1 MVGGSGAVLPG
12 PGVGFG
18 RQVWESGVQLVLG
31 ASLEGVDKSNGRLIA
46 LCAGGA
52 RYEGSVFVDASYEG
66 DLMAAAGVRYRVG
79 REPRTFYCE
88 RWAGRQPAYRP
99 GMHNF
104 EVVISPFR
112 QPGSQELLAGIAP
125 TPVDE
130 LGWPEEALGEGDGAL
145 QAYQLRLCMTD
156 RPANQLPLREP
167 GGYDP
172 DRFELLRRYLAAGG
186 DRRPAGRLLGLV
198 PDLLPNGKCDVN
210 SIGPFSLNVL
220 DGSNGPYPEAGVAER
235 AAIYEH
241 HRRYSH
247 ELLYFLQTD
256 GAVPEELRREFRRW
270 ALCADEFTDNE
281 GWLYQLYVRE
291 SRRMQGTVVLTEAD
305 LLRPKPIADAVAFG
319 SYNIDIRE
327 VQRSWRYLPEYHAEP
342 AVFNEGYL
350 SLAVPLYLIPYGC
363 LLPREEEV
371 DNVLVAICCSASH
384 VAYGSLRTE
393 PTLMALGEAAGTA
406 AAMAALAGVPPARVP
421 PASLAARL
429 ETGRRRI

>member
-79 REPRTFYCE
+79 REPGTFYCE

-112 QPGSQELLAGIAP
+112 QPGSEELLAGIAP

-281 GWLYQLYVRE
+281 G
-291 SRRMQGTVVLTEAD
+291 
-305 LLRPKPIADAVAFG
+305 
-319 SYNIDIRE
+319 
-327 VQRSWRYLPEYHAEP
+327 
-342 AVFNEGYL
+342 YL